1 MAGNYRCAIPQTPD
15 VVDVVTRATIIKA
28 PAIAN
33 NTPRNLNDLVAASI
47 ETRSLKRARE
57 EGGRITDAELARAQ
71 VREHAVASEL
81 AAANYNPAGA
91 PPWAIQMRN
100 AIIQTLQTEIQ
111 TVKSEIR
118 RRFAHLIEQ
127 SLLNSN
133 LLCSFSARAMQSP
146 EA

>member
-1 MAGNYRCAIPQTPD
+1 MAGNYSSAIPQTPD

-47 ETRSLKRARE
+47 ETRSMKRARE

-91 PPWAIQMRN
+91 PPWAIQMQN
-100 AIIQTLQTEIQ
+100 AIIQTLQTEI
-111 TVKSEIR
+111 R
-118 RRFAHLIEQ
+118 RRFAQLIEQ

-133 LLCSFSARAMQSP
+133 LSSSFSARAMQSP

>member
-81 AAANYNPAGA
+81 AAANYHAAGV

-100 AIIQTLQTEIQ
+100 AIIQKLQTEIQ

-118 RRFAHLIEQ
+118 RRLAHLIER

-133 LLCSFSARAMQSP
+133 LSCSFSARAMQSP

>member
-1 MAGNYRCAIPQTPD
+1 MAGNYSSAIPQTPD

-81 AAANYNPAGA
+81 AAANYHAAGA

-100 AIIQTLQTEIQ
+100 TLQTEIQ
-111 TVKSEIR
+111 TVKDEIR